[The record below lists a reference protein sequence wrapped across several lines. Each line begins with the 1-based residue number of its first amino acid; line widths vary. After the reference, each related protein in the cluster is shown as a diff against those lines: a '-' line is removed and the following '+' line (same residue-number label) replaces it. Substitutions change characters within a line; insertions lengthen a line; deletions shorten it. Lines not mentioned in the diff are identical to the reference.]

1 MDSLV
6 QIITDISMKR
16 PEHIALVSE
25 GRSLSYGVSE
35 VPCRLDQ
42 LLGAILTKRPMSSYG
57 TEDSDVEPFADS
69 VLKYQQV
76 IMSHNPALL
85 TREDVIDIYKDCL

>member
-1 MDSLV
+1 
-6 QIITDISMKR
+6 
-16 PEHIALVSE
+16 
-25 GRSLSYGVSE
+25 
-35 VPCRLDQ
+35 
-42 LLGAILTKRPMSSYG
+42 MSSYG